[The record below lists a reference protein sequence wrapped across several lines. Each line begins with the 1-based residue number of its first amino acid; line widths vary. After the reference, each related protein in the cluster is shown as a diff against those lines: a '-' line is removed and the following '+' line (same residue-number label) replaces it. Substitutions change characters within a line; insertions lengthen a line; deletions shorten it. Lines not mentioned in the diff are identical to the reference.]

1 VLRKPVGEGA
11 SLRLDAGR
19 RMEQREKWS
28 QASPRSVP
36 RVKSTGGGP
45 LRQEALEEGS
55 LVPSDVPDGP
65 TNINGSEI
73 AAQFEN
79 SEDYRHLCCMSE
91 EFDPSDYSFVVKRRG
106 SSAKPWRWEIY
117 RAGRSGLVECSPG
130 FFEGMAEAAK
140 EGRKAL
146 ARFLA
151 KQAA

>member
-1 VLRKPVGEGA
+1 MLAEPVGEGA
-11 SLRLDAGR
+11 SLRLDAGG
-19 RMEQREKWS
+19 RMEQKEKRKS
-28 QASPRSVP
+28 K
-36 RVKSTGGGP
+36 RVKSRRRRLCKRTP
-45 LRQEALEEGS
+45 EEGL
-55 LVPSDVPDGP
+55 LVPSDVPVGL

-106 SSAKPWRWEIY
+106 SPAKPWRWELY

-140 EGRKAL
+140 EGKKAL

>member
-1 VLRKPVGEGA
+1 MKVPAFVLMRVEGWNRKKEGVKRPSVSTEGQITEEA
-11 SLRLDAGR
+11 APPKRPWKRVCSSLA
-19 RMEQREKWS
+19 
-28 QASPRSVP
+28 
-36 RVKSTGGGP
+36 
-45 LRQEALEEGS
+45 
-55 LVPSDVPDGP
+55 SDVPDGL

-79 SEDYRHLCCMSE
+79 SDDYRHLCCMSE

-106 SSAKPWRWEIY
+106 SPAKPWRWEIY

-140 EGRKAL
+140 EGKEAL
-146 ARFLA
+146 GRFLA

>member
-1 VLRKPVGEGA
+1 
-11 SLRLDAGR
+11 
-19 RMEQREKWS
+19 MEQREKRS
-28 QASPRSVP
+28 QVSSV
-36 RVKSTGGGP
+36 STEGQITGGGR

-55 LVPSDVPDGP
+55 LVPSDVPVGL

-106 SSAKPWRWEIY
+106 SPAKPWRWEIY

-140 EGRKAL
+140 EGKKAL